1 MMVETLIIKFPSI
14 YGEGNISSPL
24 DKTVTVAGTTAWERH
39 MHIIL
44 RAEGG
49 FFFFFKRCSSF
60 NRFVERILGKFFNK
74 L

>member
-49 FFFFFKRCSSF
+49 FFFFFQ
-60 NRFVERILGKFFNK
+60 EM
-74 L
+74 